1 MSGMQEK
8 DWFNLMAINLKNH
21 NPFSNCMLGRTTS
34 SPPLRDFG
42 EDPACGRGTLFF
54 LFTSRLRLP
63 HPSPRRD
70 THEESIEEIAI

>member
-54 LFTSRLRLP
+54 PIHLQITPPPPLSKERY
-63 HPSPRRD
+63 
-70 THEESIEEIAI
+70 T